1 MPFPSSC
8 KTKTGHPTGCPVS
21 FQFSQQLRLARR
33 WAGGRRGRVGHHVV
47 LILTGVGGGVKGL
60 AAAGATF
67 GPGQPAAVVDATL
80 ETGLTLP
87 SLVVPVGFGEVRVN
101 VVPAGAGKGEVVAV

>member
-1 MPFPSSC
+1 M
-8 KTKTGHPTGCPVS
+8 

-33 WAGGRRGRVGHHVV
+33 WAGGRGGRIRHHLGRV
-47 LILTGVGGGVKGL
+47 LAGVGGCMAGL

-87 SLVVPVGFGEVRVN
+87 SLVVPIGFGEVRVN
-101 VVPAGAGKGEVVAV
+101 VVPAAAREIPIQ